1 MPTLKIISTSQE
13 SSTVETREGMTVM
26 EVIRDH
32 GFGDLLALCGGGCAC
47 GTCHVYVDEAFADR
61 IPPMSGDEN
70 DLLDASGQRRNNSR
84 LSCQIR
90 VTAELDGAVF
100 TVAQQE

>member
-13 SSTVETREGMTVM
+13 SNTVETKEGMTVM
-26 EVIRDH
+26 EVIRDQ
-32 GFGDLLALCGGGCAC
+32 GFGDLLALCGGGCSC
-47 GTCHVYVDEAFADR
+47 GTCHVYVDDAFTER
-61 IPPMSGDEN
+61 MPPMSSDES
-70 DLLDASGQRRNNSR
+70 DLLGSSEYRRKNSR

-90 VTAELDGAVF
+90 VTAALDGAVF